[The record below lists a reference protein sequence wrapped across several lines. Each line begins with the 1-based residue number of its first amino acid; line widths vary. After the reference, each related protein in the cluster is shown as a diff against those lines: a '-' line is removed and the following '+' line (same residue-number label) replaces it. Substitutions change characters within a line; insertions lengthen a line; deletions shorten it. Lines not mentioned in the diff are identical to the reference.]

1 MTTPT
6 ELRRALGKLGIWM
19 HPRAAPGLD
28 PVEFGRKIEDAGFRA
43 VWVPGVDDATAL
55 DALEPILA
63 ATTRLVVATGI
74 ANIWTWEP
82 ADLAARTD
90 QLAGSYPGRF
100 ILGLGNSHAPR
111 VEQAGQVYAKP
122 YSKMASFLDEL
133 PATRAPIVLA
143 ALGPKM
149 LGLSRDRALGAY
161 PYFNPPEHV
170 IRRPGRGRQP
180 AAPRCDRPAWPGQ
193 VRRAHP
199 PAPGLR
205 RGPRG
210 RPSGRRRRQ
219 VRARQ
224 PRRDDGTSQRPEGLV
239 NDRDAVW
246 RGVVPDLAPGGRVG
260 GMISTLAPGP
270 MAPWASVSSAGS
282 LPGAFCTKNC
292 QDGRPASFS
301 AREVYAQL
309 ALARAACPAQSMPVG
324 SCRLRG
330 VCRLRAGFGM
340 MTMRSPRTSAG

>member
-1 MTTPT
+1 MTTPA

-19 HPRAAPGLD
+19 HPRADPGLD

-122 YSKMASFLDEL
+122 YSKMVSFLDEL

-170 IRRPGRGRQP
+170 IFARKILGPDPLLVSEVGAALASGDTGEAHARGYAKGYLTMPNYTNNLRRFGFTDADLAEGGSPRLLDAIAPHGPGKSVERIRQHLDSGADHVVVHLVGEGGRF
-180 AAPRCDRPAWPGQ
+180 
-193 VRRAHP
+193 
-199 PAPGLR
+199 APGNL
-205 RGPRG
+205 GEVTELL
-210 RPSGRRRRQ
+210 S
-219 VRARQ
+219 
-224 PRRDDGTSQRPEGLV
+224 
-239 NDRDAVW
+239 
-246 RGVVPDLAPGGRVG
+246 DLKA
-260 GMISTLAPGP
+260 
-270 MAPWASVSSAGS
+270 
-282 LPGAFCTKNC
+282 
-292 QDGRPASFS
+292 
-301 AREVYAQL
+301 
-309 ALARAACPAQSMPVG
+309 
-324 SCRLRG
+324 
-330 VCRLRAGFGM
+330 
-340 MTMRSPRTSAG
+340 